1 VQFCETAA
9 HLGELSQQAVGVLGP
24 DFSHRLQQIKKKKK
38 EPIIC
43 YLQEM
48 NFTGKNT
55 GLT

>member
-9 HLGELSQQAVGVLGP
+9 HLGELSQQAVAVLGP